1 MGTDVSA
8 MTDQNDVHL
17 GSAGQ
22 IEDAVDEIFSV
33 QHEYTCLY

>member
-22 IEDAVDEIFSV
+22 IEDALDEIFAV
-33 QHEYTCLY
+33 QHARTCLC

>member
-1 MGTDVSA
+1 MGADISA
-8 MTDQNDVHL
+8 MTDQNDVHS

-22 IEDAVDEIFSV
+22 IEDALDAIFSL